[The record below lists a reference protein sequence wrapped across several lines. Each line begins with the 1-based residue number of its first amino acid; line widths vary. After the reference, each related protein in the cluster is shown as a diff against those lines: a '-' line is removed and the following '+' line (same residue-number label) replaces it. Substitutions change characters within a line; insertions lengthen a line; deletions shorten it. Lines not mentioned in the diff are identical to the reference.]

1 MQLKFENMKSF
12 EYFLYKQCD
21 LSAKTDQMNIFKHL
35 KHPRLCS
42 RCTCPADERKPR
54 AVFVRDLNCVSC
66 ASLQNIIPVPNN
78 GLKYDLVK
86 VTVCTVSFE
95 MTKSKTASLY
105 YLLSFFSL
113 DTSLHSPFHLTYWRA
128 TAWLFP

>member
-1 MQLKFENMKSF
+1 MPGQYVQLNFENIKSF
-12 EYFLYKQCD
+12 EYFFYKQCD
-21 LSAKTDQMNIFKHL
+21 LSAKTYQMNIFKHL

-42 RCTCPADERKPR
+42 QCTCPADESKPR

-86 VTVCTVSFE
+86 ATVCTVSLE

-105 YLLSFFSL
+105 YLFS
-113 DTSLHSPFHLTYWRA
+113 HLTLVY
-128 TAWLFP
+128 TLHFI